1 MVAAS
6 ASMFTGIVSGVG
18 TLLERKRT
26 AFLIACPYK
35 RRSLQD
41 GASIACDGCCLTIV
55 GSFKAKGDGA
65 VFAVEASNETLART
79 TLDTW
84 QEGRRINLE
93 RALTLGDE
101 LGGHLVTGHVDGR
114 AKIIARDPDGDS
126 ARFLIEAPRELAR
139 FVAEKGSVA
148 LDGVSLTVN
157 DVDGTRFGVNVIPYT
172 LAHTTWGDLAPGD
185 LVNLEVDLMARYLAR
200 LRESERLTP

>member
-1 MVAAS
+1 
-6 ASMFTGIVSGVG
+6 MFTGIVSGVG

-35 RRSLQD
+35 RRSLED

-55 GSFKAKGDGA
+55 GSFKAKGSGA
-65 VFAVEASNETLART
+65 AFAVEASNETLAST

-93 RALTLGDE
+93 RPLKLGDE

-114 AKIIARDPDGDS
+114 AKIVARDADGDS
-126 ARFLIEAPRELAR
+126 ARFLIDAPSELAP
-139 FVAEKGSVA
+139 FIAEKGSVA

-157 DVDGTRFGVNVIPYT
+157 AVNDTRFGVNIIPYT
-172 LAHTTWGDLAPGD
+172 LAHSTWGDLGPGD
-185 LVNLEVDLMARYLAR
+185 LVNLEVDVLARYVAR
-200 LRESERLTP
+200 LREQEGR